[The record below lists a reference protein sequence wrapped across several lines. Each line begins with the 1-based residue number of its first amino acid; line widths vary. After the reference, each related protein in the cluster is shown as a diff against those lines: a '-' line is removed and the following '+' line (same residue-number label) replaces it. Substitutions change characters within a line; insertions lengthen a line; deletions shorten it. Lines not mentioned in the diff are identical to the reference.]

1 MLSGALRMSTKRLKL
16 IDIGANLTDAMFQ
29 GIYHGKQAHKADLT
43 GVLDRAFDIGLEKII
58 VTGGNLEQSRQAL
71 DLAGIDDRLYSTVGV
86 HPTYC
91 SLFTDPN
98 NGYEGDPDKY
108 QEELL
113 VHATSNRAKVVAVG
127 ECGLDFE
134 RLHFCPKEVQ
144 LQYFEKQLILSKKT
158 GLPLFLHCRN
168 AFPEF
173 MGILEKNKEMIVGGV
188 VSPTVKLQIF
198 KKKR

>member
-1 MLSGALRMSTKRLKL
+1 
-16 IDIGANLTDAMFQ
+16 MFQ

-127 ECGLDFE
+127 ECGLGEIRGQFQVGFE
-134 RLHFCPKEVQ
+134 LYYSATSF
-144 LQYFEKQLILSKKT
+144 
-158 GLPLFLHCRN
+158 
-168 AFPEF
+168 
-173 MGILEKNKEMIVGGV
+173 
-188 VSPTVKLQIF
+188 SPTNSHF
-198 KKKR
+198 KRKCD